1 MLNSHF
7 PFFSK
12 FHLGP
17 WGGCSALCGK
27 GVRKRD
33 VTCFQK
39 NLSNGT
45 IEVLE
50 EDNCTQEKPEIEE
63 ECEAENPCG
72 SVDWL
77 VTDWSGCPETCGK
90 F

>member
-1 MLNSHF
+1 M
-7 PFFSK
+7 
-12 FHLGP
+12 
-17 WGGCSALCGK
+17 
-27 GVRKRD
+27 
-33 VTCFQK
+33 TCFQK

-50 EDNCTQEKPEIEE
+50 EDNCTQEKPEVEE

-90 F
+90 NKSPVNPFHGTCAPKPD

>member
-1 MLNSHF
+1 MQKI
-7 PFFSK
+7 SK
-12 FHLGP
+12 EQDSFDFLKYLGYK
-17 WGGCSALCGK
+17 LCGK
-27 GVRKRD
+27 GLRQRD

>member
-1 MLNSHF
+1 M
-7 PFFSK
+7 
-12 FHLGP
+12 
-17 WGGCSALCGK
+17 
-27 GVRKRD
+27 
-33 VTCFQK
+33 TCFQK

-50 EDNCTQEKPEIEE
+50 EDNCTQEKPKIEE

-90 F
+90 

>member
-1 MLNSHF
+1 M
-7 PFFSK
+7 
-12 FHLGP
+12 
-17 WGGCSALCGK
+17 
-27 GVRKRD
+27 
-33 VTCFQK
+33 TCFQK

-50 EDNCTQEKPEIEE
+50 EDNCSQEKPEIEE

-90 F
+90 FSFRTWRDMDIPYFLK